1 MVCVHLDC
9 CLQSETIPAQGKLPK
24 FKYDLGT
31 SLEQLIPPSVFS
43 RCVQPRAYRLNK
55 YNDMDLEK
63 VMGPEWHPVFH
74 NREFC
79 KVPNPEEGDIVV
91 EALGQRSQAK
101 IDLTMEG
108 RIMN

>member
-1 MVCVHLDC
+1 
-9 CLQSETIPAQGKLPK
+9 
-24 FKYDLGT
+24 
-31 SLEQLIPPSVFS
+31 
-43 RCVQPRAYRLNK
+43 
-55 YNDMDLEK
+55 MDLEK

-91 EALGQRSQAK
+91 EALGLRSQAK